1 MSHRPRCL
9 WAPRQAATS
18 GHAQSRWRGF
28 LLRLLSVFTDTR
40 TYVPGP
46 CRGFLSAPEG
56 TERGRLPEMGHGVP
70 GRDRRGAASDSQ
82 EDRRL
87 WARRPTTQAREHGA
101 APPHRLGA
109 PSAGGLGRRM
119 SVATRLERAWSAT
132 FVTSEPT
139 GRSRLESVS
148 GVTGFRKETC
158 ERSSEGGRELDAW
171 RSTALPLPL
180 ARGASAAPLSAARFA
195 GRPVRPGA
203 TSVSLE
209 APLRSCHRLKL
220 L

>member
-1 MSHRPRCL
+1 MGRRPRRL

-28 LLRLLSVFTDTR
+28 LLRLLSVFTDIR

-56 TERGRLPEMGHGVP
+56 AERGRLPEMGHGVP

-87 WARRPTTQAREHGA
+87 WARHPTAQAREHGA
-101 APPHRLGA
+101 APPRRLGA
-109 PSAGGLGRRM
+109 PSAGRLGRRM
-119 SVATRLERAWSAT
+119 SVATQLERAWSAT

-158 ERSSEGGRELDAW
+158 ERSSEGGREFDAW

-203 TSVSLE
+203 TC
-209 APLRSCHRLKL
+209 R
-220 L
+220 

>member
-1 MSHRPRCL
+1 MGHRPRRL

-28 LLRLLSVFTDTR
+28 LLRLLSVFTDIR

-87 WARRPTTQAREHGA
+87 WARRPTAQAREHGA
-101 APPHRLGA
+101 APPRRLGA
-109 PSAGGLGRRM
+109 PSAGRLGRRM

-158 ERSSEGGRELDAW
+158 ERSSEEGREFDAW
-171 RSTALPLPL
+171 RSTALPLPVGSGCFCCPPL
-180 ARGASAAPLSAARFA
+180 RRPFRGQTGTSRGHVPLVWRH
-195 GRPVRPGA
+195 R
-203 TSVSLE
+203 LE
-209 APLRSCHRLKL
+209 AATV
-220 L
+220 

>member
-1 MSHRPRCL
+1 MGRRPRRL

-28 LLRLLSVFTDTR
+28 LLRLLSVFTDIR

-87 WARRPTTQAREHGA
+87 WARRPTAQAREHRA
-101 APPHRLGA
+101 APPRRLGA

-148 GVTGFRKETC
+148 GVTGFRKETVKGAVRGAGSWTPGAAPRC
-158 ERSSEGGRELDAW
+158 LC
-171 RSTALPLPL
+171 PL

-203 TSVSLE
+203 TC
-209 APLRSCHRLKL
+209 R
-220 L
+220 

>member
-1 MSHRPRCL
+1 MGRRPRRL

-28 LLRLLSVFTDTR
+28 LLRLLSVFTDIR

-56 TERGRLPEMGHGVP
+56 AERGRLPEMGHGVP

-87 WARRPTTQAREHGA
+87 WARRPTAQAREHGA
-101 APPHRLGA
+101 APPRRLGA
-109 PSAGGLGRRM
+109 PSAGRLGRRM

-158 ERSSEGGRELDAW
+158 ERSSEGGREW
-171 RSTALPLPL
+171 TP
-180 ARGASAAPLSAARFA
+180 GAAPRCLCRWLGVLLLPPSPP
-195 GRPVRPGA
+195 PVSRADRYVQGPRA
-203 TSVSLE
+203 VSLE

>member
-1 MSHRPRCL
+1 MGHRPRRL

-28 LLRLLSVFTDTR
+28 LLRLLSVFTDIR

-87 WARRPTTQAREHGA
+87 WARRPTAQAREHGA
-101 APPHRLGA
+101 APPRRLGA

-119 SVATRLERAWSAT
+119 SVPRGWSGPGRRPSLPRSPRGGAVWKASQGSQGSGRRRVKGAVRRA
-132 FVTSEPT
+132 
-139 GRSRLESVS
+139 G
-148 GVTGFRKETC
+148 
-158 ERSSEGGRELDAW
+158 SSTPG
-171 RSTALPLPL
+171 
-180 ARGASAAPLSAARFA
+180 AAPRCLCRWLGVLLLPPSPP
-195 GRPVRPGA
+195 PVSRADRYVQGPRA
-203 TSVSLE
+203 VSLE

>member
-1 MSHRPRCL
+1 MGRRPRRL

-70 GRDRRGAASDSQ
+70 GRDRHGAASDSQ

-87 WARRPTTQAREHGA
+87 WARRPTAQAREHGA
-101 APPHRLGA
+101 APPRRLGA

-119 SVATRLERAWSAT
+119 SVATRLEWAWSAT

-148 GVTGFRKETC
+148 GVTGFRKEAC
-158 ERSSEGGRELDAW
+158 ERSSEGGREFDAW

-203 TSVSLE
+203 TC
-209 APLRSCHRLKL
+209 R
-220 L
+220 